1 MCYNNNGVIRMNIV
15 FGGSFNPPTKAHK
28 LILDKLFL
36 LFKPDNIIIVPVGD
50 NYQKKGL
57 IDYTHRLEMVK
68 LLDSRVIVSTLENND
83 VYLGTY
89 DLLKKLSEDYDD
101 LYYVIGSDNLMKL
114 DTWIDYKNL
123 LKDFKFIVFNRYSV
137 PLEDVIL
144 EKYPE
149 FKDRFLIIQIDYDI
163 SSSKFRETKDANL
176 IPSEVYDYIIENK
189 LYEVK

>member
-176 IPSEVYDYIIENK
+176 IPSEVYDYIMENK

>member
-1 MCYNNNGVIRMNIV
+1 MNIV

-36 LFKPDNIIIVPVGD
+36 LFIVPVGD

>member
-101 LYYVIGSDNLMKL
+101 LYYIIGSDNLMKL

-149 FKDRFLIIQIDYDI
+149 FKDRFLIIQIDYDV

>member
-1 MCYNNNGVIRMNIV
+1 MCYNNNGVMRMNIV

>member
-1 MCYNNNGVIRMNIV
+1 MCYNNNGVICMNIV

-50 NYQKKGL
+50 SYKKKGL

-83 VYLGTY
+83 AYLGTY

-101 LYYVIGSDNLMKL
+101 LYYVIGSDNLIKL
-114 DTWIDYKNL
+114 DTWINYKNL
-123 LKDFKFIVFNRYSV
+123 LRDFKFIVFNRYSV

-163 SSSKFRETKDANL
+163 SSSKFRETKDSNL
-176 IPSEVYDYIIENK
+176 IPKEVYEYIIENN

>member
-1 MCYNNNGVIRMNIV
+1 MCYNNNGVICMNIV

-57 IDYTHRLEMVK
+57 IDYAHRLEMVK

-176 IPSEVYDYIIENK
+176 IPSEVYDYIMKNK

>member
-149 FKDRFLIIQIDYDI
+149 FKDRFLIIQIDYDV

>member
-163 SSSKFRETKDANL
+163 SSSKFRETKDSNL